1 MQDFFKDQELADA
14 NVGTKSK
21 NGNFLMNGSVSP
33 SKISNKVDVRRMDHH
48 DGIEMFEGGKVA
60 ASVEGS
66 KNVVSRQDILYDDDE
81 SGEDEGEQ
89 EDDPEELESNN
100 GLRPNAAFKSYQK
113 LFKNLTKSK
122 LVVTLYPIVTCMISY
137 DSTRAIT
144 VTKKDD
150 TEFWV
155 RMYDLETYQKT
166 FDEQIGGQE
175 EDYIRIK
182 EVEQNY
188 KGDKYAF
195 VYANDGNFKLRVFGK
210 QRRDESEIQENEFD
224 INKALD
230 INNYTMPIQG
240 FADPFSTCSFIDDDR
255 IFVQL
260 FYNFDRTH
268 WHFIYDHSKRAIEGA
283 PFSQKLVC
291 SAKNFPYKSFYN
303 TDDNEIYSFYRQG
316 EAFIVHGDDAQTV
329 KFEKMADQDL
339 GYMYLINNKALVARS
354 SSKIV
359 FFKIVEEEDENDSSK
374 TVKFWKQYNQLD
386 VRGFIYFIKGNKRIQ
401 VTTDDKIYFYL
412 IDPETFEPTLEN
424 VMFNFMGCNQMMFGS
439 RVRYGITYKTNQKA
453 FTVYRRK
460 FVHDFRVPISSENL
474 EGSRGLDLSMHNPPR
489 ILVSKIDKI
498 FIIDAETFQKVGEIP
513 IKLLKTE
520 TREPN
525 QIISMTLSKNQNYL
539 AVISGKN
546 LVMKQQKVN

>member
-166 FDEQIGGQE
+166 FDE
-175 EDYIRIK
+175 
-182 EVEQNY
+182 
-188 KGDKYAF
+188 
-195 VYANDGNFKLRVFGK
+195 
-210 QRRDESEIQENEFD
+210 
-224 INKALD
+224 
-230 INNYTMPIQG
+230 
-240 FADPFSTCSFIDDDR
+240 
-255 IFVQL
+255 
-260 FYNFDRTH
+260 
-268 WHFIYDHSKRAIEGA
+268 
-283 PFSQKLVC
+283 
-291 SAKNFPYKSFYN
+291 
-303 TDDNEIYSFYRQG
+303 
-316 EAFIVHGDDAQTV
+316 
-329 KFEKMADQDL
+329 
-339 GYMYLINNKALVARS
+339 
-354 SSKIV
+354 
-359 FFKIVEEEDENDSSK
+359 
-374 TVKFWKQYNQLD
+374 
-386 VRGFIYFIKGNKRIQ
+386 
-401 VTTDDKIYFYL
+401 
-412 IDPETFEPTLEN
+412 
-424 VMFNFMGCNQMMFGS
+424 
-439 RVRYGITYKTNQKA
+439 
-453 FTVYRRK
+453 
-460 FVHDFRVPISSENL
+460 
-474 EGSRGLDLSMHNPPR
+474 
-489 ILVSKIDKI
+489 
-498 FIIDAETFQKVGEIP
+498 
-513 IKLLKTE
+513 
-520 TREPN
+520 
-525 QIISMTLSKNQNYL
+525 
-539 AVISGKN
+539 
-546 LVMKQQKVN
+546 